1 MKKFFNLSLNYK
13 NLLNDIKN
21 ILNNDLIT
29 KIANNKISFLEI
41 NNLFVEINNICY
53 KNNCNIYDLNRL
65 INFYDKENI
74 IIQILKKLTN
84 LRNKHIILNAK
95 NNILWD
101 SNLKNV
107 QIKIKKLTNK
117 TFEIK
122 KIEDY
127 FLEVLKKYKYYWD
140 GYWHIFEIDTK
151 GNIKNINLFDI
162 EEIEEIKNKL
172 LNN

>member
-1 MKKFFNLSLNYK
+1 MKKFSNLSLNYK

-21 ILNNDLIT
+21 LLNNEIII
-29 KIANNKISFLEI
+29 KIANNKIDYSEI

-53 KNNCNIYDLNRL
+53 KNNCNIYDLNKL

-84 LRNKHIILNAK
+84 LRNRNIIMNSRENK
-95 NNILWD
+95 LWEE
-101 SNLKNV
+101 NLKNI
-107 QIKIKKLTNK
+107 QLKLKNLTNK

-122 KIEDY
+122 KIEDQ
-127 FLEVLKKYKYYWD
+127 FIVVLKKYKYYWD
-140 GYWHIFEIDTK
+140 GYWHIFDIDNK

-162 EEIEEIKNKL
+162 EEIEEIKNNL
-172 LNN
+172 LK